1 MTDATT
7 KPRGP
12 GRPPKADH
20 EPTVPVSTRLPL
32 ALDAKAR
39 RIGEGSLVE
48 GIRRAL
54 RAYPEPKP

>member
-1 MTDATT
+1 MADATT
-7 KPRGP
+7 NPRRP
-12 GRPPKADH
+12 GRPPKSDR

-39 RIGEGSLVE
+39 RIGDGSLVE

-54 RAYPEPKP
+54 RAYPESQS